1 MTKPA
6 EEIYINIDIFTKR
19 ENIYRVENKRFVM
32 IDIGIIFTAREYP
45 GLKSIVLAFLC
56 LE

>member
-1 MTKPA
+1 MQMSF
-6 EEIYINIDIFTKR
+6 EMYINICVFTIQ
-19 ENIYRVENKRFVM
+19 ENIYRLENELFVM